1 MNKTRY
7 KTLNAEIARSG
18 LKKKEIAQR
27 VGLPRTTFSKKL
39 RRGPWPVEQAIKI
52 KEILMTDMPLEKLF
66 EEDEDN

>member
-39 RRGPWPVEQAIKI
+39 RRGPWPVEQTIKI

>member
-1 MNKTRY
+1 MVKAKY

-27 VGLPRTTFSKKL
+27 IGIPRTTFSKKL
-39 RRGPWPVEQAIKI
+39 KGGPWPVEQAIKI
-52 KEILMTDMPLEKLF
+52 KEILRTDMPLEKLF